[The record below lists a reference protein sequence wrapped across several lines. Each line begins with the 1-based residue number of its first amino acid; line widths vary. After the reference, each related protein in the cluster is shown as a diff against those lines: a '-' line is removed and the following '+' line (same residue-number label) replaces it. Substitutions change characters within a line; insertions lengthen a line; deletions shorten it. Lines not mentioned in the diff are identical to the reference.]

1 MKAGLCSLSLPAGE
15 GRVVELWERRTDDGL
30 GFGFRIISRKG
41 IWFEK
46 GEYMYLIKRNKSDLK
61 IKKKNADVENCGE
74 SIGFGYIYIY
84 IYILDMLSICSLF

>member
-41 IWFEK
+41 IWFVK

-61 IKKKNADVENCGE
+61 IKKKMLMWKIVERA
-74 SIGFGYIYIY
+74 
-84 IYILDMLSICSLF
+84 